1 MYGSR
6 KYIFRSLSALEISF
20 HEAGPVC
27 PLGSFSIMLF
37 AVLIAVMMMTG
48 TDPIIPA
55 KKRYLKMGRKKL
67 ITKFTTQ
74 L

>member
-1 MYGSR
+1 MYVST
-6 KYIFRSLSALEISF
+6 KYTFRSLSALEISF
-20 HEAGPVC
+20 HEAEPVC
-27 PLGSFSIMLF
+27 PLGSFSSMLS
-37 AVLIAVMMMTG
+37 AVLIAVIMMTG

-67 ITKFTTQ
+67 ITKFTSQ